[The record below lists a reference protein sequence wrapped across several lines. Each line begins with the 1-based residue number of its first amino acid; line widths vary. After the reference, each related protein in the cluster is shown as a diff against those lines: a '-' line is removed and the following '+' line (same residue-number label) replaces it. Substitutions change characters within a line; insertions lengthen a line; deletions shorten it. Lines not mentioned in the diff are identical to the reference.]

1 MIGICPKCGNHQWDK
16 KVKDNEIFC
25 PKCGNSWKFTRLPLF
40 ILSGCSGVGKTT
52 TAMEII
58 RRTTEFTVLDADM
71 FYSIM
76 PHETN
81 EDYFDQ
87 AEQIGSL
94 SKNLMQA
101 GKPVLWTKA
110 GNLDMLPKTYN
121 SRFFPAIY
129 CLALVCDEELLQA
142 RMRNGRGITD
152 EGWIQSSVDYNHYFK
167 THHQLGDMAFDTWDI
182 SGKTPAEAADYVI
195 QWVAGAMRLHKL

>member
-16 KVKDNEIFC
+16 EVKGNEIFC
-25 PKCGNSWKFTRLPLF
+25 PKCGNNWKFTRLPLF

-71 FYSIM
+71 FYNIM
-76 PHETN
+76 PHETD

-94 SKNLMQA
+94 SKNH
-101 GKPVLWTKA
+101 
-110 GNLDMLPKTYN
+110 N

-129 CLALVCDEELLQA
+129 CLALVCDEELLRA

-152 EGWIQSSVDYNHYFK
+152 EEWIQSSVDYNHYFK
-167 THHQLGDMAFDTWDI
+167 THRQLGDMAFDTWDI

-195 QWVAGAMRLHKL
+195 QWVAGTMRLHKL